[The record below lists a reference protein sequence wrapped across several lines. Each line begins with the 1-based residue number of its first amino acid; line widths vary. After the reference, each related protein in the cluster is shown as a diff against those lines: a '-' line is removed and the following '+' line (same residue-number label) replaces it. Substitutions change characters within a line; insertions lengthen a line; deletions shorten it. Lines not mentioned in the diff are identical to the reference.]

1 MVIERQYVTP
11 KEAAVIL
18 DCHVQTVIRNLKA
31 GKLTGLRLG
40 RTWRVSIR
48 SVRLQASQQQNALRS
63 IS

>member
-1 MVIERQYVTP
+1 MVIERQFVTP

-40 RTWRVSIR
+40 RTWRVSMR
-48 SVRLQASQQQNALRS
+48 SVQRQNTQQQNALRS
-63 IS
+63 TS